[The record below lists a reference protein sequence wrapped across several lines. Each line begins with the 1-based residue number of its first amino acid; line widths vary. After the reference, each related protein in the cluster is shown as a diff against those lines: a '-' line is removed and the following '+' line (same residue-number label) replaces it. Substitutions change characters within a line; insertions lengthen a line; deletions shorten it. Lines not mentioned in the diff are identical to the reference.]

1 MPDHVWV
8 HAIFGGHLATGRS
21 PFTASS
27 ATRAWIPTSL
37 FWRFL
42 FHDLLILEDQ
52 NTSDGSFHYCLNFGG
67 QLNKE

>member
-8 HAIFGGHLATGRS
+8 HAIFGGRLATGRS
-21 PFTASS
+21 PLTASS

-37 FWRFL
+37 FWLFL

-52 NTSDGSFHYCLNFGG
+52 NTSDGSFRYCLNIGG